1 VSELLETLRKSV
13 LALAAADPSFK
24 RFGAAHHRYE
34 LREPITRGDLPVEL
48 RAYAAT
54 VAGGG
59 AGPYYGLLPLD
70 RISPIAAPAGVTAW
84 QHALPLAHLGCGYA
98 AVMPPDGSVWIDARA
113 IGLVAPMYASFN
125 AYMIDWIDR
134 VAEARWPEG
143 FVPAG
148 RCALANALA
157 GYFSVHERRLGV
169 TELEGEA
176 LADALAG
183 LGAGAIQIAN
193 EGPLFAADE
202 PVDPCVT
209 CAQLLEHFGLPL
221 AVVQPGVAPL
231 IDR

>member
-1 VSELLETLRKSV
+1 MAGPLCLGAPLGATPAQGHGDGDRCRSVSELLETLRKSV

-148 RCALANALA
+148 RCALAN
-157 GYFSVHERRLGV
+157 
-169 TELEGEA
+169 
-176 LADALAG
+176 
-183 LGAGAIQIAN
+183 
-193 EGPLFAADE
+193 
-202 PVDPCVT
+202 
-209 CAQLLEHFGLPL
+209 
-221 AVVQPGVAPL
+221 
-231 IDR
+231 